1 MDWRSTFRSAEFLLA
16 LAFAAVS
23 VPAQCCLGAQDVTSE
38 DVTGSFRVVAKS
50 LEGTGH
56 GVHGPYR
63 YEFQVEQR
71 VGEDEWRP
79 LGSFRREFLT
89 REHFAMELH
98 VSPTGNGFLLE
109 TSIDPRIVFF
119 GVDGAELVV
128 HDAPSALTVGP
139 RGDLRV
145 DGGGKLDLIGRFVL
159 REDVSGARWDTTRAD
174 VFLPLAAVVGPQQR
188 REPPSWRWRT
198 VEPHDERFA
207 VDSEQP
213 EWLARMLHWSP
224 AQGEREAET
233 VEFQLRRVV
242 EEVGEAR
249 QDAVTQLID
258 LGLSARAGLRDLDA
272 TLARLEID
280 DVSSGA
286 REALESLGAL
296 IERRVGGHDHPWR
309 HLRLLAALRQHPDQ
323 GLAASSAARLA
334 RILPVDAPR
343 DREEQRAWIHAHGEA
358 LRWDVESHRYLIGGA
373 GSRRGG

>member
-1 MDWRSTFRSAEFLLA
+1 MDWRSTFRSAEVLLVLVCA
-16 LAFAAVS
+16 TVY

-56 GVHGPYR
+56 GIHGPYR
-63 YEFQVEQR
+63 YEFRFER
-71 VGEDEWRP
+71 HVGDGEWQG
-79 LGSFRREFLT
+79 LGSFRREFLN

-109 TSIDPRIVFF
+109 TSIDPRIVFY
-119 GVDGAELVV
+119 GVDGAELVI
-128 HDAPSALTVGP
+128 HDAPPALAVGP
-139 RGDLRV
+139 RGGLRV

-159 REDVSGARWDTTRAD
+159 REDVSGARWDTSRAD

-198 VEPHDERFA
+198 VEAHDARFA
-207 VDSEQP
+207 TDAEQA

-224 AQGEREAET
+224 GQGEREAET

-258 LGLSARAGLRDLDA
+258 LGLSARAALRDLDT
-272 TLARLEID
+272 TLAAMEVG

-286 REALESLGAL
+286 REALESLRAL
-296 IERRVGGHDHPWR
+296 IERRVGGHEHPWR

-334 RILPVDAPR
+334 RILPTDAPR
-343 DREEQRAWIHAHGEA
+343 ERDEQRAWIHAHGAE
-358 LRWDVESHRYLIGGA
+358 LRWDGERNRYLIGGDD
-373 GSRRGG
+373 SRRGG